1 MSHETPAGLDEPLLQ
16 ARQGPALDGDGQGES
31 AQKIAQVLGKIA
43 SHGDSAEVRNAYGAI
58 PPRMAA
64 STERTVPS
72 VKSFTVPET
81 NYRQAMALADEL
93 GMRPLVAHCHLGFGK
108 LYGRVDKWQQAR
120 EHLATA
126 TAMYHAM
133 AMRSWQEQAEAALGR
148 C

>member
-58 PPRMAA
+58 PPRLAA

-72 VKSFTVPET
+72 VKSFTLPET

-93 GMRPLVAHCHLGFGK
+93 GMRPLLAHFYAIGSTSHLRSHG
-108 LYGRVDKWQQAR
+108 GRRRRSAR
-120 EHLATA
+120 RQTRDALDTLA
-126 TAMYHAM
+126 
-133 AMRSWQEQAEAALGR
+133 SSP
-148 C
+148 